1 MTLPTE
7 QEHAVAASAATAN
20 PTDGSPAAR
29 ADAGPL
35 VESRLGVVLLVAGL
49 VGFAAAFVL
58 TVEKF
63 LLLTNPFYVPSCSV
77 NDVVSCGPVMSSPQ
91 AELFGFPNPLLGIA
105 GFAVVAATGAALL
118 GGARLVGWYWAGLQV
133 GVSAA
138 VVFVAWL
145 MGQSL
150 FVIGALC
157 PYCMVVWA
165 VTFTTSWYVTLR
177 NLAAHRQPRPDG
189 PLAFVLRYHSTLLV
203 LGLAALAGL
212 VFVTVTLA

>member
-1 MTLPTE
+1 MTVPTR
-7 QEHAVAASAATAN
+7 QPGTL
-20 PTDGSPAAR
+20 GPADDR
-29 ADAGPL
+29 AGLEPVGGPL
-35 VESRLGVVLLVAGL
+35 GERRLGLLLLVGGL

-63 LLLTNPFYVPSCSV
+63 WLLTNPFYVPSCTV

-118 GGARLVGWYWAGLQV
+118 GGARLAGWYWAGLQV
-133 GVSAA
+133 GVTAAA
-138 VVFVAWL
+138 VFVSWL
-145 MGQSL
+145 VVQSL

-165 VTFTTSWYVTLR
+165 VTYTLFWYLTLH
-177 NLAAHRQPRPDG
+177 NLTARRHRRATGGILDV
-189 PLAFVLRYHSTLLV
+189 AVRYHSTLLV
-203 LGLAALAGL
+203 AGLAALAGL
-212 VFVTVTLA
+212 VVVTVWLG